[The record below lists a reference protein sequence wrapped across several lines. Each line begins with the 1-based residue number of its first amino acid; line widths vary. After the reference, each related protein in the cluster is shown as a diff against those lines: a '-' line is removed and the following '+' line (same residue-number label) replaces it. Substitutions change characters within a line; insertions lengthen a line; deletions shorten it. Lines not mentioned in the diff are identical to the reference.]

1 MKRIR
6 TLFLVAVMIAA
17 AVAFPVFGESLEA
30 AGTALPDEAAVFVE
44 GLVSAPEG
52 AAVFAEAAEY
62 APEELTEA
70 AGAMPAE
77 ATGAAAQPSELTGVA
92 AQPAEVTDTKL
103 AGGTGGDIKW
113 FLTADPIHTDL
124 YRLTMT
130 ALGSVPGT
138 GVLYSG
144 SFDIGDLF
152 TADEVPWKDH
162 KEKISSVRIGAED
175 DIVTARNTAFW
186 FSGCTNL
193 TDVCVDYLVVRPEFS
208 SDKNSMERMF
218 SGCTALETLDLSSW
232 TAVAPRFAGMFE
244 GCSSLKT
251 IYADSQNEGFRPGS
265 QRQSNAD
272 VFKGCTALVAEAGDF
287 YEKTTYEDLVDPI
300 TGKKDVTEAFAVVNG
315 YYGKRGVFTESNPD
329 VAYDGL
335 HVRFNHKWLEFPA
348 SVRTVTYD
356 MKAFG
361 TDGGTVIINRNAEGL
376 IDEVIIDSVK
386 LSSFT
391 KDSSEKDPGM
401 LLIDAK
407 VLGDYRIIFRGEN
420 DIMYLEEPDR
430 SLNDDSMMVL
440 VPVGSRAEISGEDGA
455 SLKVSGLNA
464 QEYKNGRLEPTTFRF
479 SDLTIQ
485 SHSFDSYAM
494 MVYATKIRFDRCKI
508 DAKTME
514 DPLCFILGSG
524 NNDLAEEEYRVEFYD
539 TSLKVENLLTDVYQ
553 SGLGAPSPSAFNVSH
568 TAVELHDCDF
578 DLHLPHIP
586 IGECRGVYMLH
597 GGITIDGGSLR
608 AVMGDDPVD
617 TTSLEVS
624 CGIQAV
630 YVNILNGAKVDL
642 DVSLDLE
649 KFHDPEHT
657 ISSWGI
663 IYAQNTVVE
672 DSVLN
677 ISAKGSNGQGIYY
690 YGKSSE
696 LGSYAAPEIQMI
708 ISEDSDY
715 VKRGNL
721 SFRDMLTSPDPE
733 AYHRFGDVIIRNS
746 DVTIKTAGNAKNY
759 VSTGISC
766 RHLYFDYPVGSN
778 KKTDI
783 EVSEDN
789 DRCLT
794 VGVYDFHEDG
804 NLTYQNGAKLL
815 FPEKTVAV
823 KTEYPAFYEGPF
835 YTYVPSDPA
844 ETDLKKIAPHH
855 VTIGA
860 ASSPYVPTGGG
871 SSVSALYTGTWE
883 KPVTGGTWTRNEDGT
898 WSFAAT
904 RRFVSTWACIANS
917 YAGGKADWFY
927 FDGNGKMVTGWQW
940 LPWKGVTRCYF
951 FNPVSDGRQGAC
963 QLGGVTYDG
972 FTVDE
977 TGAWTVNGVV
987 QVKN

>member
-1 MKRIR
+1 MKKIR
-6 TLFLVAVMIAA
+6 NLFLVAAMIAA
-17 AVAFPVFGESLEA
+17 AVSFPVFGESFEA
-30 AGTALPDEAAVFVE
+30 AETGVPAEAAVFAE
-44 GLVSAPEG
+44 GAVSAPEE
-52 AAVFAEAAEY
+52 APVFAEAAESV
-62 APEELTEA
+62 PEELTEA
-70 AGAMPAE
+70 AGAIPAE
-77 ATGAAAQPSELTGVA
+77 ATGADASL
-92 AQPAEVTDTKL
+92 PAEVTDAKL
-103 AGGTGGDIKW
+103 AGGREDDIQW
-113 FLTADPIHTDL
+113 FLTADPVHTDL
-124 YRLTMT
+124 YRLSMT
-130 ALGSVPGT
+130 ADGPVPET
-138 GVLYSG
+138 GVIASG
-144 SFDIGDLF
+144 SFDMFDCFL
-152 TADEVPWKDH
+152 TADEVPWKDY
-162 KEKISSVRIGAED
+162 KEKISSVRIGSED
-175 DIVTARNTAFW
+175 DIVTVRNAAYW
-186 FSGCTNL
+186 FSGCTAL
-193 TDVCVDYLVVRPEFS
+193 TDICVDFLVVRPEFS

-232 TAVAPRFAGMFE
+232 TAVATHFAGMFE

-265 QRQSNAD
+265 HLQANAD
-272 VFKGCTALVAEAGDF
+272 VFEGCTALVAEAGDF
-287 YEKTTYEDLVDPI
+287 YEKTAYEDLVDPI

-315 YYGKRGVFTESNPD
+315 YYGKRGIFTESNPD

-348 SVRTVTYD
+348 AMRTVTYD

-361 TDGGTVIINRNAEGL
+361 ADGGTVIINRNPKGL

-386 LSSFT
+386 LSSYER
-391 KDSSEKDPGM
+391 DYGEEIPGM

-407 VLGDYRIIFRGEN
+407 VLGDYRVIFRGEN

-430 SLNDDSMMVL
+430 SLDDDSMMVL
-440 VPVGSRAEISGEDGA
+440 APAGSRVDISGEDGA
-455 SLKVSGLNA
+455 SVKLSGLNA

-479 SDLTIQ
+479 ADLAIR
-485 SHSFDSYAM
+485 SHSFESYAM

-539 TSLKVENLLTDVYQ
+539 TSLKAENLLTDVYQ

-617 TTSLEVS
+617 TASLEVS

-630 YVNILNGAKVDL
+630 YVNIINGAKVDL

-649 KFHDPEHT
+649 KYHDPEHT

-690 YGKSSE
+690 YGKSSV
-696 LGSYAAPEIQMI
+696 P
-708 ISEDSDY
+708 DSVADT
-715 VKRGNL
+715 K
-721 SFRDMLTSPDPE
+721 
-733 AYHRFGDVIIRNS
+733 AYHPYGDVIIRNS

-835 YTYVPSDPA
+835 YTYVPADPA

-898 WSFAAT
+898 WSFATT

-977 TGAWTVNGVV
+977 TGAWTVNGVA

>member
-1 MKRIR
+1 MMKKIR
-6 TLFLVAVMIAA
+6 NLFLVAAMIAA
-17 AVAFPVFGESLEA
+17 AVSFPVFGESFEA
-30 AGTALPDEAAVFVE
+30 AETGVPAEAAVFAE
-44 GLVSAPEG
+44 GAVSAPEE
-52 AAVFAEAAEY
+52 AAVFAEAAESV
-62 APEELTEA
+62 PEELTEA
-70 AGAMPAE
+70 AGAIPAE
-77 ATGAAAQPSELTGVA
+77 ATGADASL
-92 AQPAEVTDTKL
+92 PAEVTDAKL

-113 FLTADPIHTDL
+113 FLTADQAHAGFN
-124 YRLTMT
+124 RLSI
-130 ALGSVPGT
+130 AVFGAVPET
-138 GVLYSG
+138 VIDSG
-144 SFDIGDLF
+144 SFDIDALF
-152 TADEVPWKDH
+152 TAETVPWKDY
-162 KEKISSVRIGAED
+162 KEKISSVRIGSED
-175 DIVTARNTAFW
+175 DIVTVRNAAYW
-186 FSGCTNL
+186 FSGCTAL
-193 TDVCVDYLVVRPEFS
+193 TDVCVDYLVVRPAFNG
-208 SDKNSMERMF
+208 DKNSMVRMF
-218 SGCTALETLDLSSW
+218 SGCTALETLDLSKW
-232 TAVAPRFAGMFE
+232 AADAARFAGMFE
-244 GCSSLKT
+244 GCSNLKT
-251 IYADSQNEGFRPGS
+251 IYADSQNEDFRPGS
-265 QRQSNAD
+265 HLQANAD
-272 VFKGCTALVAEAGDF
+272 VFEGCTSLVAEAGDF

-300 TGKKDVTEAFAVVNG
+300 TDKKDVTETFAVVNG
-315 YYGKRGVFTESNPD
+315 YYGKRGIFTESNPD

-348 SVRTVTYD
+348 SMRTVTYD

-361 TDGGTVIINRNAEGL
+361 ADGGTVIINRNPKGL

-386 LSSFT
+386 LSSYER
-391 KDSSEKDPGM
+391 DYGEEIPGM

-407 VLGDYRIIFRGEN
+407 VLGDYRVIFRGEN

-430 SLNDDSMMVL
+430 SLDDDSMMVL

-479 SDLTIQ
+479 ADLTIQ
-485 SHSFDSYAM
+485 SRSFDSYAM
-494 MVYATKIRFDRCKI
+494 MVYATKIRFDRCLI

-539 TSLKVENLLTDVYQ
+539 TSLKAENLLTDIRQ
-553 SGLGAPSPSAFNVSH
+553 SGFGAPSPSAFNVSH
-568 TAVELHDCDF
+568 SAVELHNCDF

-597 GGITIDGGSLR
+597 GGITIDGGSLK

-617 TTSLEVS
+617 TASLEVS

-630 YVNILNGAKVDL
+630 YVNILNGARVDL

-672 DSVLN
+672 DSELT

-690 YGKSSE
+690 YGKSS
-696 LGSYAAPEIQMI
+696 AP
-708 ISEDSDY
+708 DSVADT
-715 VKRGNL
+715 K
-721 SFRDMLTSPDPE
+721 
-733 AYHRFGDVIIRNS
+733 AYHPYGDVIIRNS
-746 DVTIKTAGNAKNY
+746 DVSIKTAGNAENY

-783 EVSEDN
+783 EVSEEN

-883 KPVTGGTWTRNEDGT
+883 KPVTGGTWTHNEDGT
-898 WSFAAT
+898 WSFATT

-951 FNPVSDGRQGAC
+951 FNPISDGRQGAC

>member
-1 MKRIR
+1 MKKIR
-6 TLFLVAVMIAA
+6 NLFFVAAMIAA
-17 AVAFPVFGESLEA
+17 AVSFPVFGESFEA
-30 AGTALPDEAAVFVE
+30 AETGVPAEAAVFAE
-44 GLVSAPEG
+44 GAVSAPEE
-52 AAVFAEAAEY
+52 AAVFAEAAESV
-62 APEELTEA
+62 PEELTEA

-77 ATGAAAQPSELTGVA
+77 MTGGAASL
-92 AQPAEVTDTKL
+92 PAEVTDAKL

-113 FLTADPIHTDL
+113 FLTADPAHAGFN
-124 YRLTMT
+124 RLSM
-130 ALGSVPGT
+130 AVFGAVPET
-138 GVLYSG
+138 VIDSG
-144 SFDIGDLF
+144 SFDIDALF
-152 TADEVPWKDH
+152 TAETVPWKDY
-162 KEKISSVRIGAED
+162 KEKISSVRIGSED
-175 DIVTARNTAFW
+175 DIVTVRNAAYW
-186 FSGCTNL
+186 FSGCTAL

-232 TAVAPRFAGMFE
+232 TAVATHFAGMFE
-244 GCSSLKT
+244 GCSNLKT
-251 IYADSQNEGFRPGS
+251 IYADSQNEGFQPGS
-265 QRQSNAD
+265 HLQANAY
-272 VFKGCTALVAEAGDF
+272 VFEGCTSLVAEAGDF

-300 TGKKDVTEAFAVVNG
+300 TGDKDVTEAFAVVNG
-315 YYGKRGVFTESNPD
+315 YYGKRGIFTESNPD

-361 TDGGTVIINRNAEGL
+361 ADGGTVIISRNPKGL

-386 LSSFT
+386 LSSYER
-391 KDSSEKDPGM
+391 DYGEEIPGM

-407 VLGDYRIIFRGEN
+407 VLGDYRVIFRGEN
-420 DIMYLEEPDR
+420 DIMYLEEPDH
-430 SLNDDSMMVL
+430 SLDDDSMMVL
-440 VPVGSRAEISGEDGA
+440 VPVGSQAEISGEDGA

-479 SDLTIQ
+479 ADLTIQ
-485 SHSFDSYAM
+485 SHSFESYAM
-494 MVYATKIRFDRCKI
+494 MVYATKIRFDHCVI

-524 NNDLAEEEYRVEFYD
+524 NEYLDDEEYRVEFYD
-539 TSLKVENLLTDVYQ
+539 TSLTAENLITDNEQ

-597 GGITIDGGSLR
+597 GGITIDGGSLK

-617 TTSLEVS
+617 TASLEVS

-630 YVNILNGAKVDL
+630 YVNIINGAKVDL

-715 VKRGNL
+715 VKRGSL

-746 DVTIKTAGNAKNY
+746 DVTIKTVGNAKNY

-883 KPVTGGTWTRNEDGT
+883 KPVTGGTWTHNEDGT
-898 WSFAAT
+898 WSFATT

-940 LPWKGVTRCYF
+940 LPWKGVTRCYL
-951 FNPVSDGRQGAC
+951 FNPISDGRQGAC

>member
-1 MKRIR
+1 MKKIR
-6 TLFLVAVMIAA
+6 NLFLVAAMIAA
-17 AVAFPVFGESLEA
+17 AVSFPVFGESFEA
-30 AGTALPDEAAVFVE
+30 AETGVPAEAAVFAE
-44 GLVSAPEG
+44 GAVSAPEE
-52 AAVFAEAAEY
+52 AAVFAEAAESV
-62 APEELTEA
+62 PEELTEA

-77 ATGAAAQPSELTGVA
+77 ATGADASL
-92 AQPAEVTDTKL
+92 PAEVTNTKL
-103 AGGTGGDIKW
+103 AGGREDDIQW
-113 FLTADPIHTDL
+113 FLTADPVHTDL
-124 YRLTMT
+124 YRLSM
-130 ALGSVPGT
+130 AADGPVPET
-138 GVLYSG
+138 GVIASG
-144 SFDIGDLF
+144 SFDMFDCFL
-152 TADEVPWKDH
+152 TADEVPWKDY
-162 KEKISSVRIGAED
+162 KEKISSVRIGSED
-175 DIVTARNTAFW
+175 DIVTVRNAAYW
-186 FSGCTNL
+186 FSGCTAL

-232 TAVAPRFAGMFE
+232 TAVATHFAGMFE

-265 QRQSNAD
+265 HLQANAD
-272 VFKGCTALVAEAGDF
+272 VFEGCTSLVAEAGDF
-287 YEKTTYEDLVDPI
+287 YEKTAYEDLVDPI

-315 YYGKRGVFTESNPD
+315 YYGKRGIFTESNPN

-361 TDGGTVIINRNAEGL
+361 ADGGTVIINRNPKGL

-386 LSSFT
+386 LSSYER
-391 KDSSEKDPGM
+391 DYGEEIPGM

-407 VLGDYRIIFRGEN
+407 VLGDYRVIFRGEN

-430 SLNDDSMMVL
+430 SLDDDSMMVL
-440 VPVGSRAEISGEDGA
+440 APAGSRVDISGEDDA

-464 QEYKNGRLEPTTFRF
+464 QEYKNHRLDPTTFRF
-479 SDLTIQ
+479 ADLAIR
-485 SHSFDSYAM
+485 SHSFESYAM

-524 NNDLAEEEYRVEFYD
+524 NEYFADEEYRVEFYD
-539 TSLKVENLLTDVYQ
+539 TSLKAENLITDNEQ

-597 GGITIDGGSLR
+597 GGITIDGGSLK

-617 TTSLEVS
+617 TASLEVS

-630 YVNILNGAKVDL
+630 YVNIINGAKVDL

-649 KFHDPEHT
+649 KYHDPEHT

-690 YGKSSE
+690 YGKSSV
-696 LGSYAAPEIQMI
+696 P
-708 ISEDSDY
+708 DS
-715 VKRGNL
+715 VA
-721 SFRDMLTSPDPE
+721 DPE
-733 AYHRFGDVIIRNS
+733 AYHPYGDVIIRNS

-871 SSVSALYTGTWE
+871 SSAPALYTGTWE

-898 WSFAAT
+898 WSFATT

-977 TGAWTVNGVV
+977 TGAWTVNGVT

>member
-1 MKRIR
+1 MKKIR
-6 TLFLVAVMIAA
+6 NLFLVAAMIAA
-17 AVAFPVFGESLEA
+17 AVSFPVFGEPLEA
-30 AGTALPDEAAVFVE
+30 AETGVPAEAAVFAE
-44 GLVSAPEG
+44 GAVNAPEE
-52 AAVFAEAAEY
+52 AAVFAEAAESV
-62 APEELTEA
+62 PEELTEA

-77 ATGAAAQPSELTGVA
+77 MIDGAASL
-92 AQPAEVTDTKL
+92 PAEVTDAKL

-113 FLTADPIHTDL
+113 FLTADPAHAGFN
-124 YRLTMT
+124 RLSM
-130 ALGSVPGT
+130 AADGPVPET
-138 GVLYSG
+138 GVIASG
-144 SFDIGDLF
+144 SFDMFDCFL
-152 TADEVPWKDH
+152 TADEVPWKDY
-162 KEKISSVRIGAED
+162 KEKISSVRIGSED
-175 DIVTARNTAFW
+175 DIVTVRNAAYW
-186 FSGCTNL
+186 FSGCTAL
-193 TDVCVDYLVVRPEFS
+193 TNVCVDYLVVRPKFS

-218 SGCTALETLDLSSW
+218 SGCTTLETLDLSSW
-232 TAVAPRFAGMFE
+232 TAVATHFAGMFE

-251 IYADSQNEGFRPGS
+251 IYADSQNEGFQPGS
-265 QRQSNAD
+265 HLQANED
-272 VFKGCTALVAEAGDF
+272 VFEGCTSLVAEAGDF
-287 YEKTTYEDLVDPI
+287 YEKTAYEDLVDPI
-300 TGKKDVTEAFAVVNG
+300 TGEKDVTEAFAVVNG
-315 YYGKRGVFTESNPD
+315 YYGKRGIFTESNPD

-335 HVRFNHKWLEFPA
+335 HVRFNHQWLEFPA

-361 TDGGTVIINRNAEGL
+361 ADGGTVIINRNPKGL
-376 IDEVIIDSVK
+376 IDEIIIDSVK
-386 LSSFT
+386 LSSYER
-391 KDSSEKDPGM
+391 DYGEEIPGM

-407 VLGDYRIIFRGEN
+407 VLGDYRVIFRGEN

-430 SLNDDSMMVL
+430 SLDDDSMMVL
-440 VPVGSRAEISGEDGA
+440 APAGSRVDISGEDDA

-464 QEYKNGRLEPTTFRF
+464 QEYKNHRLDPTTFRF
-479 SDLTIQ
+479 ADLAIR
-485 SHSFDSYAM
+485 SHSFESYAM
-494 MVYATKIRFDRCKI
+494 MVYATKIRFDRCVI

-524 NNDLAEEEYRVEFYD
+524 NEYLDDEEYRVEFYD
-539 TSLKVENLLTDVYQ
+539 TSLKAENLITDNEQ

-597 GGITIDGGSLR
+597 GGITIDGGSLK

-617 TTSLEVS
+617 TASLEVS

-630 YVNILNGAKVDL
+630 YVNIINGAKVDL

-649 KFHDPEHT
+649 KYHDPEHT

-690 YGKSSE
+690 YGKSS
-696 LGSYAAPEIQMI
+696 AP
-708 ISEDSDY
+708 DS
-715 VKRGNL
+715 VA
-721 SFRDMLTSPDPE
+721 DPE
-733 AYHRFGDVIIRNS
+733 AYHPYGDVIIRNS

-835 YTYVPSDPA
+835 YTYVPADPA

-898 WSFAAT
+898 WSFATT

-951 FNPVSDGRQGAC
+951 FNPISDGRQGAC

-977 TGAWTVNGVV
+977 AGAWTVNGVV